1 MKKKLEKWESALANA
16 TSGLYII
23 SETHGETLIEDV
35 KQAAQMIA
43 EYLDDIR
50 TDIMEVWCKI
60 QEK

>member
-16 TSGLYII
+16 SSGLYII

-43 EYLDDIR
+43 EYLDSVR
-50 TDIMEVWCKI
+50 AEMTAVWCRMQDK
-60 QEK
+60 